1 MKKFILS
8 EEEKNKIITLHRAA
22 IMEQAQSETEGQVSL
37 SFFENNK
44 IYDEA
49 SETTVDTESGGTSGT
64 SGGSGTSGTAGS
76 AGTSGTAGTSG
87 KGGTPKCP
95 PITDTEIT
103 NQFKDDN
110 VLLKYPNDKNYRY
123 KKIGEDWFAKNINN
137 KKVFNITKCGYT
149 SSVEKLN
156 KEFPSETGTTTPSE
170 TGTTTPS
177 ETGTTTPNTRG
188 AEAAVQQYLDKKFST
203 TLPK

>member
-1 MKKFILS
+1 
-8 EEEKNKIITLHRAA
+8 
-22 IMEQAQSETEGQVSL
+22 MEQAQSETEGQVSL

-76 AGTSGTAGTSG
+76 DGTSGTAGTSG
-87 KGGTPKCP
+87 GGGTPKCP

-137 KKVFNITKCGYT
+137 KKIFNITKCGYT

-156 KEFPSETGTTTPSE
+156 KEFPDKVETTTTTTTVDSTKAAQGEIPKTTRLAPSE
-170 TGTTTPS
+170 FG
-177 ETGTTTPNTRG
+177 
-188 AEAAVQQYLDKKFST
+188 KI
-203 TLPK
+203 